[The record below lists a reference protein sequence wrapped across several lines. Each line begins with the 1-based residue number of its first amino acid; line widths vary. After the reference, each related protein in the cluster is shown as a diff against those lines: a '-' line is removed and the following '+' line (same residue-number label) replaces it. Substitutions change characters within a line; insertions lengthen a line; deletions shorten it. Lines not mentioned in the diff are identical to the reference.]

1 MVLCDN
7 ALRRVRLE
15 RQRFCPP
22 ANEADYD
29 RLFRDM
35 SPVRTPYWCC
45 PGSPPELSF
54 RAAFA
59 PDGGAARN
67 FDRRSRRELVK
78 GRFQGGGIA
87 YVDEADL
94 ALYGAIY
101 RKDAALRPDD
111 ARLLDLLRR
120 EGPMTVAA
128 LREFTG
134 LAAKAITP
142 MLHRLQEMFLV
153 FEDQAD
159 SEWDRAWYPFE
170 TKFPSLAWPEREDAI
185 ERALLRFV
193 RLHGAADETMARSF
207 FGLPLRDLRAA
218 LSALTARGSLL
229 PAAREDGSPVFMLP
243 EDVSLLTEPGDAP
256 PRGVFALHRNDFLVK
271 SFEAVLTPIFKKD
284 GQEPLFYLLI
294 DGAFQG
300 AVIGRFRNGPYDL
313 DDIVLTLP
321 PEEAESRREEI
332 LAAVALVNGGRVPAR
347 YTGK

>member
-170 TKFPSLAWPEREDAI
+170 TEFPSLAWPEREDAI

-207 FGLPLRDLRAA
+207 FGLPLR
-218 LSALTARGSLL
+218 
-229 PAAREDGSPVFMLP
+229 GSPGRPVRP
-243 EDVSLLTEPGDAP
+243 
-256 PRGVFALHRNDFLVK
+256 
-271 SFEAVLTPIFKKD
+271 
-284 GQEPLFYLLI
+284 
-294 DGAFQG
+294 DGAG
-300 AVIGRFRNGPYDL
+300 KPAVCRPAGRLARPFYC
-313 DDIVLTLP
+313 
-321 PEEAESRREEI
+321 RRTF
-332 LAAVALVNGGRVPAR
+332 LC
-347 YTGK
+347 